1 MQILTIYDFCSILK
15 IMRLPPAAIISER
28 KIKEYL
34 LCYRKRNDKSKWLA
48 KAGYDSDN
56 WKKLEQDI
64 RVQLL
69 IREAVHIQVNEF
81 GDVYEITGKLTGPN
95 GKSLHVRS
103 IWMNEHY
110 TKLTKF
116 ITMYPLKD

>member
-1 MQILTIYDFCSILK
+1 MVKTKKAGLWV
-15 IMRLPPAAIISER
+15 AAVRAGMFVI
-28 KIKEYL
+28 YL
-34 LCYRKRNDKSKWLA
+34 LDYRKRNDKSKWLA

-69 IREAVHIQVNEF
+69 TREAVLVQVNEF
-81 GDVYEITGKLTGPN
+81 GDVYEITGKLNGPN

-103 IWMNEHY
+103 IWMNENS

-116 ITMYPLKD
+116 ITMYPFKGQRFI